1 MLRVLRRHLIQKISN
16 QRFWMFPRFHVQRD
30 HVHVGKFSF
39 TIYFFIFLF
48 FWICGLFRLFWKIHL
63 ISIFYFCTECVC
75 VWKNRRKSIFCLKF
89 TGTFSYLYCFDNKFK
104 IIRYIFIKCMWV
116 MNAKYMRTHTAAY
129 SNQLCSHVH
138 KWNIS
143 LYLLHLI
150 NKTVIYGHTYEHIK
164 FKIEFNHNKIAAWK
178 YSHDWC
184 YFFQT
189 QECTSDICEM
199 WIVTEAYA
207 YFIHAYILSLSP
219 QPYVWFMIFEI
230 SKRMGFS
237 SFQRH
242 PQCKRSYNLIP

>member
-1 MLRVLRRHLIQKISN
+1 
-16 QRFWMFPRFHVQRD
+16 MF
-30 HVHVGKFSF
+30 
-39 TIYFFIFLF
+39 
-48 FWICGLFRLFWKIHL
+48 KIH
-63 ISIFYFCTECVC
+63 
-75 VWKNRRKSIFCLKF
+75 RH
-89 TGTFSYLYCFDNKFK
+89 FSYLYCFDNKFK

-116 MNAKYMRTHTAAY
+116 MNAKYMRTHTAVY

-189 QECTSDICEM
+189 HTRQIPLMFQNVRPISARCGLWLKRTHTSYM
-199 WIVTEAYA
+199 
-207 YFIHAYILSLSP
+207 H
-219 QPYVWFMIFEI
+219 IF
-230 SKRMGFS
+230 SAWVQNRMYGSWYLKYQNEWDFHL
-237 SFQRH
+237 FNGTPNANVR
-242 PQCKRSYNLIP
+242 II

>member
-164 FKIEFNHNKIAAWK
+164 FEIEFNHNKIAAWK

-189 QECTSDICEM
+189 QNVRPISARCGLWLKRTHTSYM
-199 WIVTEAYA
+199 
-207 YFIHAYILSLSP
+207 H
-219 QPYVWFMIFEI
+219 IF
-230 SKRMGFS
+230 SAWVHNRMYGSWYLKYQNEWDFHL
-237 SFQRH
+237 FNGTPNANVR
-242 PQCKRSYNLIP
+242 II